1 MSEDR
6 FNELL
11 RQCKDSPIERKL
23 LRDLYPHLTVDRAR
37 ELQAQHRIDYFHDM
51 DVTIPDF
58 AFPDIRIAIYCDGY
72 QWHKDYEPF
81 CKDRYQSREL
91 QLRSWI
97 VLRFTGNE
105 INDESEMVLETVQRA
120 DHSQEE
126 ALEMAKSTTTGTP
139 NKAGETVTT
148 EARRGD
154 VRCYCPCLCDCGNPC
169 SITEFYFLK

>member
-1 MSEDR
+1 MNADQ
-6 FNELL
+6 FNKLL
-11 RQCKDSPIERKL
+11 GQCKDSPIERKL

-58 AFPDIRIAIYCDGY
+58 AFPYMRIAIYCDGY

-105 INDESEMVLETVQRA
+105 INDESEMVLKTIQRA
-120 DHSQEE
+120 ITHREKHWKWRSQQQQERPT
-126 ALEMAKSTTTGTP
+126 KQ
-139 NKAGETVTT
+139 
-148 EARRGD
+148 
-154 VRCYCPCLCDCGNPC
+154 VRQSQQKPEGGCGVL
-169 SITEFYFLK
+169 SSFTL

>member
-120 DHSQEE
+120 ITHRKKHWKWRSQQQQERPTKQVRQSQQKPE
-126 ALEMAKSTTTGTP
+126 GGMCGVIVLACVIVGILAALL
-139 NKAGETVTT
+139 NF
-148 EARRGD
+148 
-154 VRCYCPCLCDCGNPC
+154 
-169 SITEFYFLK
+169 IF